1 MPPCARRAGGRIGR
15 TLFRFGP
22 GCLLVLLL
30 CGWGALPVAAQS
42 GSLAVA
48 MLECTQIR
56 PLLERLNCYDRLSR
70 DLETFDSVIREAC
83 GESATGLPEDPA
95 LDEARRRQNLEGV
108 VAALRDGQ
116 RANAAG
122 AARQLQVVE
131 NVQVEGITLPP
142 NWQVD
147 EVRDEGGNRVEV
159 RLSTRAQ
166 APLRE
171 GLPRPAFN
179 ILCRGGTTLMWLE
192 TGMVGEGTSTAVR
205 MTFEGTAE
213 PVVMTLANTANARAM
228 GLWSG
233 AEQALEPLLPRTA
246 MTVSFMPR
254 EAEDMVH
261 IPFDL
266 TGFEDAIEV
275 IRLQCGW

>member
-1 MPPCARRAGGRIGR
+1 MVGAWGRGWFAGG
-15 TLFRFGP
+15 P
-22 GCLLVLLL
+22 GGLLVVLLL
-30 CGWGALPVAAQS
+30 CGWAAMPAAAQS

-48 MLECTQIR
+48 MLECAQIK

-70 DLETFDSVIREAC
+70 DLDMFDSVIREAC

-95 LDEARRRQNLEGV
+95 LDEVRRRQNLEGV

-116 RANAAG
+116 RANAAT

-131 NVQVEGITLPP
+131 NVQVEGIELTP

-147 EVRDEGGNRVEV
+147 EVRDEAGNRVEV

-171 GLPRPAFN
+171 DLPRPAFN

-192 TGMVGEGTSTAVR
+192 TGMVGDGTSTAVR
-205 MTFEGTAE
+205 VTFDGPAE
-213 PVVMTLANTANARAM
+213 PVVLTLANTANGQAM

-233 AEQALEPLLPRTA
+233 AEQALDPLLAQAA

-254 EAEDMVH
+254 EAEEMVR

-266 TGFEDAIEV
+266 TGFEEAVEV